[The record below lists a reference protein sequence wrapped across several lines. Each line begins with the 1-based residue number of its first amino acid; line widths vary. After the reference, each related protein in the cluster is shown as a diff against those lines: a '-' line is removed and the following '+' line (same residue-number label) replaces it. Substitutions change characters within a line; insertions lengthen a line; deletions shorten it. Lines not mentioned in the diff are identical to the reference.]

1 MATFAGQKILIV
13 EDEVMIAEYLAHEL
27 RENGATVLIALSH
40 ARWAC
45 EIRRAR
51 PVDCRRRSQAAQPDH
66 HRNLCQT

>member
-1 MATFAGQKILIV
+1 MATLAGQKILIV

-27 RENGATVLIALSH
+27 REIGATVLSAL
-40 ARWAC
+40 ACRCAC

-51 PVDCRRRSQAAQPDH
+51 PFHCRRRSQAAQSDH